1 MNKASNNSS
10 VGIPFFVLMWLKYNV
25 PENRRHTTVFNAVAT
40 AFFDTWAAQLTFPR
54 PIFPNVVESIITVS
68 SKLKKYDSIHLHLC
82 THHLLLLFISPQL
95 QRARL
100 RPFFL
105 SQLPIFF
112 SPIAFHLHHYLL
124 PSMPRLPPPPLP
136 LRSFKVHRLDSTFSI
151 RLPSS
156 TT

>member
-1 MNKASNNSS
+1 MTEVNN
-10 VGIPFFVLMWLKYNV
+10 VRH
-25 PENRRHTTVFNAVAT
+25 NRMHTTAFNAVAT
-40 AFFDTWAAQLTFPR
+40 ACFDIWAAQLTFPKL
-54 PIFPNVVESIITVS
+54 IFPNVVESIIAAS
-68 SKLKKYDSIHLHLC
+68 SNLEKYDSIHLHLS
-82 THHLLLLFISPQL
+82 THHLLLLFICPHL

-112 SPIAFHLHHYLL
+112 SYSF
-124 PSMPRLPPPPLP
+124 PSTPLPPPLIAPTPPLP